1 MGTRGLDIVRYRG
14 RYYARYHQFDS
25 YYESLGKNVVASI
38 PADPEK
44 YQKWLEKM
52 RAFYEQLEKQL
63 DKDVYEIRDGEK
75 PNKEA
80 FMDLE
85 SIPTEIP
92 RLNNIFIE
100 YIYVI
105 DLDQE
110 VLTMNHSIHWKLN
123 NIPRDDLWMKAIK
136 NSIYYGEHT
145 VSPDICP
152 EEHLASVALE
162 LPEAKWEFEYDF
174 RMVNPRTS
182 INEPRKVFLTQVL
195 ASILSEY
202 ELELIQLGRRWA
214 PDSFPFRELIFA
226 IVSIASGASKF
237 SCLPKQKCHPL
248 KCYRWECKNRHIP
261 RNGGWLDEEWAGE
274 SAPWLIFSSACH
286 RPGEPAGAS
295 PVETM
300 YWLGNVV
307 VNLTL
312 VVDGDAI
319 MKAAKWG
326 IGQGRTHFQVVVISL
341 FDVAFAEVL
350 LGNDKKP
357 FLKVSDAINLWP
369 LRPEYSQCT
378 HPRERPEA
386 KPGMKVHDRY
396 RQFRV
401 RAGERGTPEQLR
413 SLFPG
418 LIALVNFFEVAGN
431 RAAAA
436 STTGVFPVELYAR
449 VMDFVDYDTWKASL
463 LASPMTRAP
472 CLRRYKLDDLMTIVG
487 GPFVRL
493 QDAYTG
499 RRRERIRIL
508 SFDFEDTQTG
518 EILPLACYLNTND
531 ERSIQEW
538 TWMPLIGSNRKA
550 LMADVT
556 IQFQPVLEIP
566 LEDEGSDN
574 IEASDDEGS
583 DSRSYVFS
591 RDQDEN
597 DENEMAP
604 VLWRDEVDQNDN
616 DNEDEDENENEDDN
630 NSSTENNHEANE
642 NDNDDNLA
650 ALTSD
655 VRM

>member
-25 YYESLGKNVVASI
+25 YYESLGKDVVASI
-38 PADPEK
+38 PADPAK

-52 RAFYEQLEKQL
+52 RAFYAQLEKQL
-63 DKDVYEIRDGEK
+63 DKEVYEIRDGEK
-75 PNKEA
+75 PNKSE

-100 YIYVI
+100 FIYVV
-105 DLDQE
+105 DLDRE

-123 NIPRDDLWMKAIK
+123 NIPREDDQWLKGIK

-152 EEHLASVALE
+152 EEHLVSVALE

-174 RMVNPRTS
+174 RMVNPINS
-182 INEPRKVFLTQVL
+182 IHEPRKAFLTQAL
-195 ASILSEY
+195 ASIMSEY
-202 ELELIQLGRRWA
+202 EMELIQLGRGWA

-226 IVSIASGASKF
+226 IVSTASGESTFF
-237 SCLPKQKCHPL
+237 SLPKQNCHPL
-248 KCYRWECKNRHIP
+248 KCYFWECNNKHMP

-274 SAPWLIFSSACH
+274 SAPLLIFASACH

-295 PVETM
+295 PVETT
-300 YWLGNVV
+300 YWMKNVAV
-307 VNLTL
+307 HLTL

-319 MKAAKWG
+319 MRAVKWG
-326 IGQGRTHFQVVVISL
+326 LGQGRTHFQVVVISL

-357 FLKVSDAINLWP
+357 FLKVSKGMNLWP
-369 LRPEYSQCT
+369 LRPEYCQST

-396 RQFRV
+396 KKIHV
-401 RAGERGTPEQLR
+401 LAGDRGTPEQLR

-418 LIALVNFFEVAGN
+418 LVALVNFFEVAGN

-436 STTGVFPVELYAR
+436 SSTGVFPSELYSR

-472 CLRRYKLDDLMTIVG
+472 CLRRYKLDDRMTIVG

-493 QDAYTG
+493 QKVY
-499 RRRERIRIL
+499 RRCEKMRIL
-508 SFDFEDTQTG
+508 SFDFEDKQSDK
-518 EILPLACYLNTND
+518 ILPLACVLDNND
-531 ERSIQEW
+531 ERSVQEW
-538 TWMPLIGSNRKA
+538 TWMPLVGSDRKA
-550 LMADVT
+550 LMVDVT
-556 IQFQPVLEIP
+556 IQFKSASELP
-566 LEDEGSDN
+566 LDDGGSGN
-574 IEASDDEGS
+574 IDPYDHEES
-583 DSRSYVFS
+583 DSREYLVS
-591 RDQDEN
+591 RDEDEEYMDPINWRDERDEN
-597 DENEMAP
+597 DRNEN
-604 VLWRDEVDQNDN
+604 V
-616 DNEDEDENENEDDN
+616 NESEDENG
-630 NSSTENNHEANE
+630 NSTGNNHETYQS
-642 NDNDDNLA
+642 DGDDN
-650 ALTSD
+650 
-655 VRM
+655 